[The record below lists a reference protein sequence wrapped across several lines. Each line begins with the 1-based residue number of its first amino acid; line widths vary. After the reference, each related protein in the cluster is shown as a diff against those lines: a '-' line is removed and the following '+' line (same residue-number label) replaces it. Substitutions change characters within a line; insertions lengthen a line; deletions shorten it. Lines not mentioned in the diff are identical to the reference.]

1 MPTTAR
7 DAFAAI
13 EKDYYESLGSLFYSK
28 GEQLFEFLF
37 ELDDT
42 KRQRAVEAL
51 QRAFNMSDEM
61 AGMYMFHPYVVLA
74 MIREDAEAGKL
85 FRQAVSQSRVNAPL
99 DRIIVSVGNDLR
111 NAANAE
117 QAAEDAAR
125 VATEEAEA
133 QGRHP
138 ASGGFIPGFS
148 TTDDSA
154 FGMGYG
160 VSGQPTDDG
169 VITGDFGPWGFTTDR
184 IDTDGG
190 TISARS
196 AEEATAVFKQKFSEK
211 YGVPAEAL
219 AVVTL
224 SPDGEITGDTDV
236 ANEMGLS
243 VADLLERFGR

>member
-1 MPTTAR
+1 VPTTAR

-28 GEQLFEFLF
+28 GEQLFQFLF
-37 ELDDT
+37 DLDDT
-42 KRQRAVEAL
+42 KRARAVEAL
-51 QRAFNMSDEM
+51 QRAFNMSDAM
-61 AGMYMFHPYVVLA
+61 AGMYMFHPLIVLA
-74 MIREDAEAGKL
+74 MIHEDAEAGDL
-85 FRQAVSQSRVNAPL
+85 FRQAVKQSRSNAWL
-99 DRIIVSVGNDLR
+99 DRIVVSVGNDLR
-111 NAANAE
+111 NAARAE

-138 ASGGFIPGFS
+138 ASGGIVPGFS
-148 TTDDSA
+148 ATDDSA

-169 VITGDFGPWGFTTDR
+169 VITGDFGPWGFVNDV

-190 TISARS
+190 SVNARS
-196 AEEATAVFKQKFSEK
+196 AEEATAVFKRKFSEK
-211 YGVPAEAL
+211 YGVPVDAL

-224 SPDGEITGDTDV
+224 GPDGEITGDTDV
-236 ANEMGLS
+236 ADEMGLS
-243 VADLLERFGR
+243 LSDLLERFGR